1 MASDDKPN
9 NSRRL
14 LMIPP
19 PNMIGRKEVVSIY
32 SGKWR
37 RPFNNLSNRENQR
50 QAMSQVG
57 KRIQ

>member
-1 MASDDKPN
+1 MASDDKPS
-9 NSRRL
+9 NSQRL

-19 PNMIGRKEVVSIY
+19 PNMTGRKEAVSTY

-37 RPFNNLSNRENQR
+37 RPFNNLSSRENQR